1 MDITQLERAHHFA
14 SLHRASSPLV
24 LVNAWDAMS
33 ARVVASVGA
42 PAVATSSAAMAWAL
56 GHRDGEGAAIDGL
69 TDVLGRIVEASVVP
83 VSVDI
88 EAGYGTSPA
97 AVASTVRKVV
107 TAGAV
112 GINLE
117 DRVLPA
123 GARGELHNLVDQ
135 QVRIRAAR
143 AAAEAMGVPLFINA
157 RTDVYLEEIGDPA
170 TRLEQVRERAAAYLA
185 AGADCIFVPGP
196 REAGLLAD
204 LCDAVAGPLNILAVP
219 GTPPVAE
226 LAKIGVAR
234 VSLGSWPARSVLGLL
249 QRAAQSVY
257 ATGFYTQLDGALSYA
272 TSQSLMG
279 ATAQAVPSAD
289 APAGSGSV
297 AATR

>member
-1 MDITQLERAHHFA
+1 MDTTQLKRAELLA
-14 SLHRASSPLV
+14 SLHRPGSPLV
-24 LVNAWDAMS
+24 LVNAWDAVS

-56 GHRDGEGAAIDGL
+56 GHRDGEGAPIEGL
-69 TDVLGRIVEASVVP
+69 SEALARIVAVANVP
-83 VSVDI
+83 VTVDI

-97 AVASTVRKVV
+97 SVAATVRKVV
-107 TAGAV
+107 NAGAV

-117 DRVLPA
+117 DRVLPVA
-123 GARGELHNLVDQ
+123 GPQAELHSVVDQ

-143 AAAEAMGVPLFINA
+143 AAAEAMGVPLVINA

-170 TRLEQVRERAAAYLA
+170 SRLDHVTERAAAYLA

-196 REAGLLAD
+196 REAGLIGE
-204 LCDAVAGPLNILAVP
+204 LCRVVSGPLNVLAVP
-219 GTPPVAE
+219 GTPPVTE
-226 LAKIGVAR
+226 LAKLGVAR

-257 ATGFYTQLDGALSYA
+257 ATGFFTQLDGALSYPTTQSVMA
-272 TSQSLMG
+272 TSGPARSTG
-279 ATAQAVPSAD
+279 D
-289 APAGSGSV
+289 AV
-297 AATR
+297 AASAR